1 MKFVVD
7 DYTQRI
13 RMDRAVICS
22 SIRYL
27 GVRVYMYVWWS
38 KKGDNNNEIKWK
50 LEEEKKNNKN
60 KKN

>member
-1 MKFVVD
+1 
-7 DYTQRI
+7 
-13 RMDRAVICS
+13 MDRAVICS